1 MANRFG
7 NNGNSDRLNFV
18 GSQITADGDCNH
30 EIKRCLLLGRKAM
43 ANLDSILK
51 KQRHYFD
58 NKVPSNQGYGF
69 SSCHAWIRELDD
81 KEGCLVQ
88 FNCSVMSD
96 SVTPWTA
103 ASQSPL
109 SIIKSQSLLK
119 FMSTESGIPSNH
131 LIFCHP
137 FFFCLQSFPAS
148 GSFLISRLFISGG
161 QSIGA
166 SGLA

>member
-1 MANRFG
+1 
-7 NNGNSDRLNFV
+7 
-18 GSQITADGDCNH
+18 
-30 EIKRCLLLGRKAM
+30 M

-103 ASQSPL
+103 AMKL
-109 SIIKSQSLLK
+109 KHACSLEEKL
-119 FMSTESGIPSNH
+119 
-131 LIFCHP
+131 
-137 FFFCLQSFPAS
+137 
-148 GSFLISRLFISGG
+148 
-161 QSIGA
+161 
-166 SGLA
+166 